1 MRGASRTDRLKATP
15 TELAQ
20 LERCEIQI
28 ALDARHGRRR
38 TSAWRRKAATG
49 TQAHAAV
56 EAVLT
61 SPWSATGVRLL
72 LRALVR
78 RLLFGMLGTA
88 LAAALVVWT
97 MARLPNF
104 IAAVM
109 P

>member
-20 LERCEIQI
+20 LERCEIQV

-38 TSAWRRKAATG
+38 TSTWQRKAAAG
-49 TQAHAAV
+49 SQAHAAI
-56 EAVLT
+56 ETALA
-61 SPWSATGVRLL
+61 SPWSATGARFL
-72 LRALVR
+72 LRALMR
-78 RLLFGMLGTA
+78 RFLFGGLGAA

-97 MARLPNF
+97 MARLPDF
-104 IAAVM
+104 IASVM